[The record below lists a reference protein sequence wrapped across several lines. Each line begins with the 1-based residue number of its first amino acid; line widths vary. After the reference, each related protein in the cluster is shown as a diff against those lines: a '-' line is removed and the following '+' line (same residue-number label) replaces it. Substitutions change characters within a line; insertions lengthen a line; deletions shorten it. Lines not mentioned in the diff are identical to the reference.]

1 MKRFISMVFMVAL
14 AATMEIAVAQ
24 QENRQLV
31 ELPAMM
37 SQHML
42 ANMRDHLNTLHTI
55 QQALAANEYDKAAD
69 LAETRLGMS
78 SLPLHGAAHMAPY
91 MPKPMQAIGTE
102 MHHAA
107 SQFAVIAKE
116 SAVDGNMARALG
128 ALSKVTEQ
136 CIACHNSYRIR

>member
-14 AATMEIAVAQ
+14 AVTVEIAVAQ

-78 SLPLHGAAHMAPY
+78 SLPLHDAAHMSPY
-91 MPKPMQAIGTE
+91 MPKSMQAIGTE

-107 SQFAVIAKE
+107 SQFAIIAKE
-116 SAVDGNMARALG
+116 SSVDGNMARSLG